1 MLLGVAHHLVDL
13 GVGQARVRLDGD
25 LVLLAGGLVLGRH
38 VQDAVGVDV
47 EGDLD
52 LGHAT
57 RCRRDA
63 FQIELAQRL
72 VGRCDLALTLEHL
85 DGHGRL
91 VVVGG
96 GEHLTEL
103 GRDRGVLLD
112 HLGHHAAQGLDT
124 QRQRRH
130 VQQQHVLAVAR
141 QHGALHGS
149 AHGHGL
155 VRVHVT
161 ARFLAKELL
170 DLLLHLGHA
179 GHAADQDHVVD
190 VRDLDAGILDGGAA
204 RRNGAL
210 DQVFHQRFQLG
221 AGDLHVQVLRTGR
234 AHGDV
239 GQVDLGLVAGRQLDL
254 GFLGS
259 FLQALQ
265 GQHVLGQVNAAFLLE
280 LGDDVV
286 DDALVEVLAAQEGV
300 AVGGEHLELLLAV
313 HVGQVDDGHVER
325 AATQVIDDDLA
336 VLVAALVHAEGQRS
350 RGRLVDDALDFQTG
364 NLAGV
369 LRGLALAVVEVGRHR
384 DDGFGHFL
392 AQVVL
397 GSLLHLAQHFGRDL
411 RRGQLLVA
419 HFHPGVAVVGL
430 DDLVG
435 HQADVL
441 LDGFFTKLAA
451 DEALDGEQ
459 RVGRVGDGLA
469 LGRRADQDLAIF
481 HVGDDGR
488 RGAGTLG
495 VLDDLG
501 GVALHDRDARVG
513 GAQVNTDD
521 FSHVRCSLGIQGSR
535 WQVCGRAAR
544 LLQTGSRSGL
554 FQR

>member
-1 MLLGVAHHLVDL
+1 MLG
-13 GVGQARVRLDGD
+13 
-25 LVLLAGGLVLGRH
+25 
-38 VQDAVGVDV
+38 
-47 EGDLD
+47 
-52 LGHAT
+52 
-57 RCRRDA
+57 
-63 FQIELAQRL
+63 
-72 VGRCDLALTLEHL
+72 
-85 DGHGRL
+85 
-91 VVVGG
+91 
-96 GEHLTEL
+96 
-103 GRDRGVLLD
+103 
-112 HLGHHAAQGLDT
+112 
-124 QRQRRH
+124 
-130 VQQQHVLAVAR
+130 
-141 QHGALHGS
+141 
-149 AHGHGL
+149 
-155 VRVHVT
+155 
-161 ARFLAKELL
+161 
-170 DLLLHLGHA
+170 
-179 GHAADQDHVVD
+179 
-190 VRDLDAGILDGGAA
+190 
-204 RRNGAL
+204 
-210 DQVFHQRFQLG
+210 
-221 AGDLHVQVLRTGR
+221 TGR

-239 GQVDLGLVAGRQLDL
+239 GQVDFGLIAGRQLDL
-254 GFLGS
+254 GLLGG

-265 GQHVLGQVNAAFLLE
+265 GQHVLGQVNAALLLE

-300 AVGGEHLELLLAV
+300 TVGGEHLELLLAV

-325 AATQVIDDDLA
+325 AAAQVIDDDLA

-350 RGRLVDDALDFQTG
+350 CGRLVNDALDFQTG
-364 NLAGV
+364 DLAGV
-369 LRGLALAVVEVGRHR
+369 LGGLTLAVVEVGRHR

-397 GSLLHLAQHFGRDL
+397 GGLLHLAQHFGRDL

-419 HFHPGVAVVGL
+419 HFHPGVAVVSL

-441 LDGFFTKLAA
+441 LDGFFSELAA

-469 LGRRADQDLAIF
+469 LGRRADQDLAII

-488 RGAGTLG
+488 RGAGTFG

-521 FSHVRCSLGIQGSR
+521 FSHVCSSSGIQESR

-544 LLQTGSRSGL
+544 RLQTGSRSGL